1 MLASRGAAPSGYAA
15 PLRFAL
21 MGAVELSISGRRA
34 ELELA
39 RPEVLNAMNWEMF
52 DGLAAA
58 ADAVAEMPEVRVLL
72 IRGRGR
78 SFSSGID
85 TSAFDDLAGSF
96 DEMVVRA
103 QAGFRKIAALRIP
116 VLAGIHGHAL
126 GAGLQL
132 ALACDLRVVATDA
145 TLGLIEATFGL
156 IPDLGGSQRLPALVG
171 PSRAKRMM
179 WLSERIDGTEAGR
192 IGLADLV
199 VAPAKL
205 TERAEE
211 LAAQLEAA
219 PPVAVR
225 EVKRLVEMSGR
236 VPLSAGMDEEAASQ
250 GRALASSDF
259 AEGVSAF
266 MQKRRAR
273 F

>member
-1 MLASRGAAPSGYAA
+1 
-15 PLRFAL
+15 
-21 MGAVELSISGRRA
+21 
-34 ELELA
+34 
-39 RPEVLNAMNWEMF
+39 
-52 DGLAAA
+52 
-58 ADAVAEMPEVRVLL
+58 
-72 IRGRGR
+72 
-78 SFSSGID
+78 
-85 TSAFDDLAGSF
+85 
-96 DEMVVRA
+96 
-103 QAGFRKIAALRIP
+103 
-116 VLAGIHGHAL
+116 
-126 GAGLQL
+126 
-132 ALACDLRVVATDA
+132 
-145 TLGLIEATFGL
+145 
-156 IPDLGGSQRLPALVG
+156 
-171 PSRAKRMM
+171 
-179 WLSERIDGTEAGR
+179 
-192 IGLADLV
+192 V